1 MNAPDFQGEPMK
13 KKPISAH
20 KVQGTYRADRHAQ
33 RSLQFASG
41 AVCPKFL
48 SNAAKAEWRRVA
60 PMLEQAGLLQESD
73 TMTLAAYCS
82 NYSGWREAMAAVKK
96 EGMVILVESQ
106 TRTGRTSK
114 PIRNPAVALMHQY
127 EKAMLT
133 SAAKFGLDPY
143 SRSSIDMPEEPDDAD
158 DRRRNPDEPFDF
170 DLSQLSDDPEL
181 DYLK

>member
-1 MNAPDFQGEPMK
+1 
-13 KKPISAH
+13 
-20 KVQGTYRADRHAQ
+20 
-33 RSLQFASG
+33 
-41 AVCPKFL
+41 
-48 SNAAKAEWRRVA
+48 
-60 PMLEQAGLLQESD
+60 MLEQAGLLQEFD

-96 EGMVILVESQ
+96 EEMVILVESQ

-133 SAAKFGLDPY
+133 GAAKFGLDPY
-143 SRSSIDMPEEPDDAD
+143 SRSRIDMPEEPDDAD